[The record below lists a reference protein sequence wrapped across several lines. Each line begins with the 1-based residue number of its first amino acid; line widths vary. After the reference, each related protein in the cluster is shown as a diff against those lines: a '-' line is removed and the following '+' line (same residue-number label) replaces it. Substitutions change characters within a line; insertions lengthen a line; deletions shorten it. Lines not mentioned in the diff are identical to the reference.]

1 MKPFRW
7 ILIFAAAAL
16 TVACG
21 RVGNAD
27 NRAVGGAQVRQ
38 RAASEDDRAYSK
50 ESKSSTEIV
59 LTPAQQA
66 DFGIVVEAAHL
77 GDQPEILEVPGE
89 INLTDNGHWHIGVLA
104 SGRIEQVN
112 VNLGDFVHEGDLLA
126 RMHSHDVHEARA
138 AYQTSRSDLTR
149 AQAAANLARVNYD
162 RAQRLYELKAGS
174 LSELDRARQELAN
187 AQASVHDEQIELEK
201 NRIHLEGNLGVP
213 ADPASG
219 VSEDEAD
226 LIPIRAVG
234 AGYVLVKNI
243 TPGTVV
249 DQTKDLFIIADLRR
263 VWMIASVNEAN
274 ISKVRLG
281 EAATVKTN
289 AFPMESFYGRVTNL
303 SPELDPVTRAMRVR
317 IELENPEAK
326 LRGEMLATA
335 RIPVGPPKPVFTV
348 AGEAIQQ
355 INDSDVVFVR
365 KSEDHFEVR
374 PVRLGDMFNGR
385 VVLLEGVKPGEAIV
399 AHGSFLLKSELL
411 KSSIEER

>member
-1 MKPFRW
+1 MKRFRW
-7 ILIFAAAAL
+7 ILIFAMVVSS
-16 TVACG
+16 VACG
-21 RVGNAD
+21 RVGSAD
-27 NRAVGGAQVRQ
+27 NSAGT
-38 RAASEDDRAYSK
+38 DRAYNR
-50 ESKSSTEIV
+50 ETRSSTEIV
-59 LTPAQQA
+59 LTPSQQS
-66 DFGIVVEAAHL
+66 DFGIAVETARST
-77 GDQPEILEVPGE
+77 DQPEILEVPGE

-126 RMHSHDVHEARA
+126 RMHSHDVHDARA

-162 RAQRLYELKAGS
+162 RAQRLLELKAGS

-187 AQASVHDEQIELEK
+187 AEASVHDEQIELEK
-201 NRIHLEGNLGVP
+201 ERIHLEGNLGVP
-213 ADPASG
+213 ADPAAG

-226 LIPIRAVG
+226 LIPIRAAG
-234 AGYVLVKNI
+234 TGYVLVKNV

-249 DQTKDLFIIADLRR
+249 DQTKDLFVIADLRR

-274 ISKVRLG
+274 IGKVRLG

-289 AFPMESFYGRVTNL
+289 AFPLESYNGRVTNL

-317 IELENPEAK
+317 IELENPQAK

-335 RIPVGPPKPVFTV
+335 RIVVGLPKQVLTV
-348 AGEAIQQ
+348 SGEAIQQ

-365 KSEDHFEVR
+365 KSEDRFDIR
-374 PVRLGDMFNGR
+374 PVHLGDMFNSR
-385 VVLLEGVKPGEAIV
+385 VVVLEGIKPGDAV
-399 AHGSFLLKSELL
+399 VTHGSFLLKSELL
-411 KSSIEER
+411 KSSIEGQ